1 MVSVLDYLYGRFY
14 LLIYIIPISLGRRG
28 HNKTIIW
35 MDEIFDVLLNL
46 FCNYFIESLCI
57 YFHWALDLILFFV
70 VECLSSFSIGIILTL
85 KVDLECLKNMRTI
98 DISSF

>member
-35 MDEIFDVLLNL
+35 MDEIFSGQSKPQTIFQL
-46 FCNYFIESLCI
+46 SLEKN
-57 YFHWALDLILFFV
+57 ILQ
-70 VECLSSFSIGIILTL
+70 
-85 KVDLECLKNMRTI
+85 LEM
-98 DISSF
+98 F